1 VAVAASQFSTAVR
14 AATDAVR
21 CATGNAPYGALSVRL
36 PGTFACPYG
45 YVFISQRIVPFIA
58 ACVPTV
64 VESRLGHAV
73 HTGGEETEVEIRATP
88 PLPFA
93 VAYATSSL
101 GLAPLEW
108 TTRSITPFASIS

>member
-1 VAVAASQFSTAVR
+1 VAVAASRLSAAVR

-45 YVFISQRIVPFIA
+45 YVFYFAAYRSFIA

-64 VESRLGHAV
+64 VESRLGHAA
-73 HTGGEETEVEIRATP
+73 HTGGEEAEVEVCATP
-88 PLPFA
+88 PFPFA
-93 VAYATSSL
+93 VAYASSSL

-108 TTRSITPFASIS
+108 TTRSITPFASIA